1 MRRLILITLSVSLL
15 LSGARAAQA
24 QAVLWDD
31 FKAKKLDPAKWFMG
45 DQFTGNGALGLEV
58 RREISGGKLILAH
71 RAVGTSDTSVLRGF
85 GISRLFLFPTNP
97 LRSFQADVKVN
108 AFATTECTDTG
119 TSVVSLQQYNRLF
132 NTHSIDAVTTGA
144 CDAPNSCDVYA
155 KFFLEHSLAANGPTF
170 FDIRARV
177 WAQPLDSTGANSG
190 PEIPVAD
197 VPIGAPGG
205 SIKKGQTIN
214 VKWVW
219 DEANHTVTFQT
230 NQKNVAPV
238 VIDYGVVGA
247 TNPLPF
253 LFNNLE
259 TDVFPCNSADVPG
272 NADLSVS
279 IDKIFVTQ

>member
-1 MRRLILITLSVSLL
+1 MRRLIHFALSVSLL
-15 LSGARAAQA
+15 LAAAGTAQA

-45 DQFTGNGALGLEV
+45 DQFSGNGALGLEL
-58 RREISGGKLILAH
+58 RREISGGKLLLSH
-71 RAVGTSDTSVLRGF
+71 RAVGTSDTSALRGF
-85 GISRLFLFPTNP
+85 SVNRLFLFSTNP

-119 TSVVSLQQYNRLF
+119 TSVVSFQQYNRLF
-132 NTHSIDAVTTGA
+132 NTNSIDVDTAGA
-144 CDAPNSCDVYA
+144 CNAPNSCDVYA
-155 KFFLEHSLAANGPTF
+155 KFFIEHSLAANGPTL

-197 VPIGAPGG
+197 LPIGAPAG
-205 SIKKGQTIN
+205 SIKKGQNIN

-219 DEANHTVTFQT
+219 DEANHLVTFQT
-230 NQKNVAPV
+230 NQRGVAPV
-238 VIDYGVVGA
+238 AIDYGVVGP
-247 TNPLPF
+247 TNPMPF

-259 TDVFPCNSADVPG
+259 TDVFPCNSVNVAGD
-272 NADLSVS
+272 ADLSVS
-279 IDKIFVTQ
+279 VDKIFVTQ